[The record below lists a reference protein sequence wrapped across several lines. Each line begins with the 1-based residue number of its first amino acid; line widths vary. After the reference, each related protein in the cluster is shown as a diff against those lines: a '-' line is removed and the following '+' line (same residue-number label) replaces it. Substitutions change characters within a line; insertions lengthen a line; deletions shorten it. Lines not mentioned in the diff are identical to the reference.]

1 MHNWFISLSPRFREL
16 YFSTAFPEKSI
27 FHFQGRKG
35 YVRAFSARA
44 ADDIGRA
51 GGKSAAAVSGPTR
64 PVAERME
71 GLVLLLIFAFF
82 S

>member
-16 YFSTAFPEKSI
+16 YFSTAVLEKSI

-35 YVRAFSARA
+35 YVRVFSARA

-51 GGKSAAAVSGPTR
+51 GGRSAAVSGLAR